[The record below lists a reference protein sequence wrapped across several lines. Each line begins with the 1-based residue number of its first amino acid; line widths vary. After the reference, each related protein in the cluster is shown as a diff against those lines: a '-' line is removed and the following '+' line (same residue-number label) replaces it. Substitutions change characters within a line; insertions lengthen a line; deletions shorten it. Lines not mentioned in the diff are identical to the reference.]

1 MIKISKGRVLI
12 RPFKYNTINENNL
25 LLPENFKRLES
36 KAEVIDV
43 SEETDDF
50 DSCKVGDII
59 LYDKYVGY
67 EVNINNERYEI
78 IENTDVVCIIDNGN
92 YKIPY
97 NYVLVKTITERGES
111 GVGSLVFDTSW
122 QKERFN
128 HTFAQVITP
137 PQKLIHCGEQLRNK
151 DLYSDDFIRKI
162 NNHSLG
168 FAVYENKVDLEYGDI
183 VHFHYLAIEGAL
195 VSGYVI
201 VDEITKERLYIIR
214 YDLCYA
220 KEDKKGISFI
230 NGFLGLKVEDISES
244 KEMESGL
251 YSVNLDSKNLKKWGY
266 GEVVFMSKPNSGYM
280 FYDINENFLS
290 IKVGDLVNFKPTK
303 KMMIGNNSL
312 LKNEKLKEITIIQ
325 RKDINFA
332 IN

>member
-1 MIKISKGRVLI
+1 MKISKGRVLI
-12 RPFKYNTINENNL
+12 KPFKYNTINENNL

-36 KAEVIDV
+36 KAEVIAI
-43 SEETDDF
+43 SEESDDF

-67 EVNINNERYEI
+67 EVNFNNERYEI
-78 IENTDVVCIIDNGN
+78 IDNTDVVCIIDNGN

-97 NYVLVKTITERGES
+97 NHVLVKPITERGES
-111 GVGSLVFDTSW
+111 GVGNLIFDTSW

-137 PQKLIHCGEQLRNK
+137 PQKLIYSGEQLRNK
-151 DLYSDDFIRKI
+151 DLYSDDFIVKI
-162 NNHSLG
+162 NNHSLN

-201 VDEITKERLYIIR
+201 VDEITKERLYVIR

-220 KEDKKGISFI
+220 KENKTGISFI

-244 KEMESGL
+244 KFMESGL
-251 YSVNLDSKNLKKWGY
+251 YSINLDSKNLKKWGY
-266 GEVVFMSKPNSGYM
+266 GEVLFISNPNSGYM
-280 FYDINENFLS
+280 IYDIDETILH
-290 IKVGDLVNFKPTK
+290 IKVGDLVNFKSTK
-303 KMMIGNNSL
+303 KMQIGNNSL
-312 LKNEKLKEITIIQ
+312 IKNEKLKDITIIQ
-325 RKDINFA
+325 RKDINFV